1 MLLNLIFFQTR
12 VENIPCS
19 GCCKLYSFSSQIHEW
34 TFSTFFYCS
43 ISLLQSFSDGKHFC
57 IQKYYSI
64 QILLGTLCGY
74 YMTCMQFGSPQL
86 KQTHNNK
93 HVLMPVLNLDRVLL
107 ANSDT
112 CRLVSSK
119 PHISSCFFKNNTCF
133 TFNTKFAISLH
144 IIRILAPGFLKNY
157 SCLTLK
163 TIHLLNLVYMFNL
176 VQ

>member
-1 MLLNLIFFQTR
+1 MYELFQHFF
-12 VENIPCS
+12 
-19 GCCKLYSFSSQIHEW
+19 
-34 TFSTFFYCS
+34 
-43 ISLLQSFSDGKHFC
+43 ISLLRTFSDGDPFC
-57 IQKYYSI
+57 TEKRIP
-64 QILLGTLCGY
+64 GTKFPVLFAGT
-74 YMTCMQFGSPQL
+74 TCAAMRFVSPQL

-112 CRLVSSK
+112 CHLVSSK
-119 PHISSCFFKNNTCF
+119 PQISSRFFKNNTCF

-163 TIHLLNLVYMFNL
+163 TIL
-176 VQ
+176 

>member
-1 MLLNLIFFQTR
+1 M
-12 VENIPCS
+12 S
-19 GCCKLYSFSSQIHEW
+19 GA
-34 TFSTFFYCS
+34 
-43 ISLLQSFSDGKHFC
+43 FC
-57 IQKYYSI
+57 RYHM
-64 QILLGTLCGY
+64 CG
-74 YMTCMQFGSPQL
+74 MRSVSPQL

-112 CRLVSSK
+112 CHLVSSK

-163 TIHLLNLVYMFNL
+163 TIHLLNLVYHVIRYIVGTRTPGYIQFQN
-176 VQ
+176 